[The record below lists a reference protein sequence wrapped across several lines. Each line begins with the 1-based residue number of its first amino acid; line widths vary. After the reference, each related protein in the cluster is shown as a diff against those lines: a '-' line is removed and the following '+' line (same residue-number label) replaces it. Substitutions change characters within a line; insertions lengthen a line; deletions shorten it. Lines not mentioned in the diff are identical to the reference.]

1 MDRSRESVKYYF
13 ANPPHDPRRHAT
25 HNIVDGIIRP
35 WHGIVIMESGMSLF
49 DRFMDVLDDKSD
61 AQFLRVLLE
70 KTEKT

>member
-1 MDRSRESVKYYF
+1 
-13 ANPPHDPRRHAT
+13 
-25 HNIVDGIIRP
+25 
-35 WHGIVIMESGMSLF
+35 MESGMSLF